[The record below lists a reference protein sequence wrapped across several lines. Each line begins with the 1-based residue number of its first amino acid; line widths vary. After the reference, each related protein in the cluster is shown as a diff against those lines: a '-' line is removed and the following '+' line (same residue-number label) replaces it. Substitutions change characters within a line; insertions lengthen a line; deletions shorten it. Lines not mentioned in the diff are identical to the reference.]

1 MSTSDD
7 TAGADEE
14 NMMIYSDREQVE
26 TIMARARV
34 LVLAA
39 YHAGS
44 SRIATKH
51 YVSPDGEVLIED
63 ITLETV

>member
-14 NMMIYSDREQVE
+14 NMMIYANREQVE
-26 TIMARARV
+26 KIMARARV
-34 LVLAA
+34 LVSPA
-39 YHAGS
+39 YHAGNT
-44 SRIATKH
+44 RITTKH